1 MNARTYIDRSKD
13 QEEEATASNT
23 DVVTEQANRDNTD
36 NECPPPPMPDQ
47 GWSVVNRRRNQ
58 DQRQKSKEREH
69 S

>member
-36 NECPPPPMPDQ
+36 NECPPPPMPD
-47 GWSVVNRRRNQ
+47 
-58 DQRQKSKEREH
+58 
-69 S
+69 